1 MSVVPERGMPMMKMF
16 LFKPGES
23 KVSKQPTKS
32 QQIRQMKA
40 ENPNMKASEIAQ
52 KLNTKLQYVYTT
64 LYLEKKAQKPKKAK
78 KAAVKRRLS
87 VLPPP
92 PKALIINPT
101 SDRIRKLETQI
112 IQFRTVIS
120 YLEHQ
125 LGLKDSQHGA
135 SV

>member
-1 MSVVPERGMPMMKMF
+1 M
-16 LFKPGES
+16 
-23 KVSKQPTKS
+23 SKQPTKS

-64 LYLEKKAQKPKKAK
+64 LYLEKKGQKPKKAK

-87 VLPPP
+87 VLP

>member
-1 MSVVPERGMPMMKMF
+1 M
-16 LFKPGES
+16 
-23 KVSKQPTKS
+23 SKQPTKS

-64 LYLEKKAQKPKKAK
+64 LYLEKKGQEPKKAK

>member
-1 MSVVPERGMPMMKMF
+1 
-16 LFKPGES
+16 
-23 KVSKQPTKS
+23 VSKQPTKS

-64 LYLEKKAQKPKKAK
+64 LYLEKKGQTPKKAK

-87 VLPPP
+87 VLP